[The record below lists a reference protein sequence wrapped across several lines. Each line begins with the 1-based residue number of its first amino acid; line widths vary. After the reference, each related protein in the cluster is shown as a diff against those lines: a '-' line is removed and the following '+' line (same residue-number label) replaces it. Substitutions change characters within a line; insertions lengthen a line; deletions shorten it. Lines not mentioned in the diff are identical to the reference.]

1 MGWAGVASKISRQSD
16 ACSAGIA
23 FRDRVDGGIGQLH
36 LIVGHANG
44 EGRDEGREAC
54 GVREALEGDAVLSFE
69 RRDARGAGRVCLG
82 AVFGAVH
89 APLFE
94 RLGALGMSGILA
106 VRGVCGVQGIGG
118 RCLGGRGRP
127 SACGPGEDREEDDA
141 YDGPAFRHVASLHR
155 GADPR
160 ESSALQIRLSPLGR
174 AGEDGRV
181 STVPMTPGEPVG
193 PGQGAGAGAG
203 SGAVGAVVEPVRL
216 DRQGWL
222 ERASLLPPAPG
233 VYLLKDQDCAVVYV
247 GKAKN
252 LRNRVR
258 SYFQERTSDVRGF
271 IRGLASLLG
280 DIETVITRSEK
291 EALLVEREMI
301 RRHAPRFNVIW
312 RDDKQ
317 YLCLRVDPTHE
328 YPWVEVVRQ
337 MGDDGARYFGPF
349 HSASAARRT
358 LRVVNRHFQ
367 LRTCRDAVLY
377 HRTRPCLEYQIGRC
391 PAPCVLE
398 IDRAHY
404 RESVEHVL
412 MFLDGNG
419 KALAKKLE
427 GRMWEASER
436 QDYEVAA
443 HYRDQRDAVERTLE
457 RQQVVFSTLSNQDV
471 FGLYREHDALAIAV
485 LEVRRGRVENVST
498 QLFREP
504 TEGEDDEVLESF
516 LLQRYGAAESPPDE
530 ILTPV
535 ALRSAAALAEILGEQ
550 RGRKVRVLHPK
561 RGDRRALLALAAEN
575 AAHGFREQE
584 RKTGNTGRA
593 LVALKEQLRLTRLPV
608 RIECYDI
615 SNFQG
620 AEIVGSRVVFEHGE
634 PKKAAYRRYRVK
646 TTHGQDDFASL
657 YEVLSRRVQRGL
669 EAKDLPDLMVIDGG
683 RGQLNVARAVFR
695 DFGVAEVDLVSLAK
709 SRVVGRDEEDAPVRS
724 SERVF
729 LLDDEAPVVL
739 ARGSVE
745 LRVLTRL
752 RDEAH
757 RFAISFHRERRGSAG
772 LRSKLEGAPGIG
784 PRRRKALL
792 ATLGSLKR
800 IEAASRAQLAEVPGL
815 GRAAADAL
823 FRWLHPDSADDPVPS
838 GERVL
843 EPTSGDEAGHTQQD
857 GASEGDA

>member
-1 MGWAGVASKISRQSD
+1 MGPAEVEVEPRADAGQSRP
-16 ACSAGIA
+16 
-23 FRDRVDGGIGQLH
+23 L
-36 LIVGHANG
+36 
-44 EGRDEGREAC
+44 
-54 GVREALEGDAVLSFE
+54 VREA
-69 RRDARGAGRVCLG
+69 
-82 AVFGAVH
+82 
-89 APLFE
+89 
-94 RLGALGMSGILA
+94 
-106 VRGVCGVQGIGG
+106 
-118 RCLGGRGRP
+118 
-127 SACGPGEDREEDDA
+127 
-141 YDGPAFRHVASLHR
+141 
-155 GADPR
+155 
-160 ESSALQIRLSPLGR
+160 
-174 AGEDGRV
+174 
-181 STVPMTPGEPVG
+181 
-193 PGQGAGAGAG
+193 
-203 SGAVGAVVEPVRL
+203 
-216 DRQGWL
+216 WL
-222 ERASLLPPAPG
+222 ERASLLPATPG
-233 VYLLKDQDCAVVYV
+233 VYLLKDQDGVVVYV

-258 SYFQERTSDVRGF
+258 SYFQARSSDGREF
-271 IRGLASLLG
+271 IRRLASLLG

-301 RRHAPRFNVIW
+301 RRHSPRFNVIW

-358 LRVVNRHFQ
+358 LRVVNRHFR

-391 PAPCVLE
+391 PAPCVLD
-398 IDRAHY
+398 IDRVRY
-404 RESVEHVL
+404 RESVEDVL

-419 KALAKKLE
+419 RALAKKLE

-436 QDYEVAA
+436 QEYEVAA

-471 FGLYREHDALAIAV
+471 FGLYRERDMLAIAV
-485 LEVRRGRVENVST
+485 LEVRRGRVENVTT

-516 LLQRYGAAESPPDE
+516 LLQRYAATEAPPEE

-535 ALRSAAALAEILGEQ
+535 ALRSADALAEILGEQ

-584 RKTGNTGRA
+584 RKLGNTGRA
-593 LVALKEQLRLTRLPV
+593 LVGLKERLRLTRIPV

-620 AEIVGSRVVFEHGE
+620 AEIVGSRVVFEHGA

-646 TTHGQDDFASL
+646 TIHGQDDFASL
-657 YEVLSRRVQRGL
+657 YEVLSRRVRRGI
-669 EAKDLPDLMVIDGG
+669 EADDLPDLMVIDGG
-683 RGQLNVARAVFR
+683 RGQLNVAKAVFR
-695 DFGVAEVDLVSLAK
+695 DYGIKGVDLVSLAK
-709 SRVVGRDEEDAPVRS
+709 SRVVGSDADDATVRS

-729 LLDDEAPVVL
+729 LVDEEDPVVL
-739 ARGSVE
+739 ARASAE
-745 LRVLTRL
+745 LHVLTRL

-757 RFAISFHRERRGSAG
+757 RFAISFHRDRRGSKG
-772 LRSKLEGAPGIG
+772 LRSRLQDAPGIG

-792 ATLGSLKR
+792 STLGSLKR
-800 IEAASRAQLAEVPGL
+800 IEAATRAELAEVPGL
-815 GRAAADAL
+815 GRAAAEAF
-823 FRWLHPDSADDPVPS
+823 FRWLHPDPSDDLASS
-838 GERVL
+838 GGAIDR
-843 EPTSGDEAGHTQQD
+843 PAGDEAGHTQD
-857 GASEGDA
+857 ANAPDGDA